1 MRVISVL
8 GTFLTISFA
17 TLPQT
22 AAAQSSWAAVDQAM
36 GRSGATQADG
46 VQRYAFARSDLDV
59 RLDGIAIKPALALGS
74 WVAFQP
80 HGRNGVVMGDLVLT
94 ADEVTPVMSALLD
107 GGIQV
112 TALHNHLLRSTPATY
127 YMHIRGEG
135 DAAKLATVIHA
146 ALARS
151 HTPLGRPAAA
161 APAANGLDIAAI
173 DKIMGRAGKANG
185 VVYQFTVPR
194 AENII
199 ENGMAVPASMGTGT
213 AINFQPTGGGKAA
226 VTGDFVMVGS
236 EVDPV
241 MKALRSAGIEI
252 TALHSHMIDESPRL
266 YFMHYWGLGDAA
278 QLATGLRAALNRMN
292 VR

>member
-8 GTFLTISFA
+8 GTFLTIGFA
-17 TLPQT
+17 TVPQT
-22 AAAQSSWAAVDQAM
+22 ATAQSPWAAVDQAM

-46 VQRYAFARSDLDV
+46 VQRYSFARSDLDV
-59 RLDGIAIKPALALGS
+59 RLDGVAIKPALALGS

-80 HGRNGVVMGDLVLT
+80 HGRNAVAMGDLVLT
-94 ADEVTPVMSALLD
+94 SDEVTPVLSALLD
-107 GGIQV
+107 AGIQV
-112 TALHNHLLRSTPATY
+112 TALHNHLLRSSPATY

-135 DAAKLATVIHA
+135 DAAKLATAIHG

-151 HTPLGRPAAA
+151 HTPLGAPAAA
-161 APAANGLDIAAI
+161 APTASGLDTAAI

-194 AENII
+194 AENIV

-278 QLATGLRAALNRMN
+278 QLATALRSALSRMN